1 MTEKVGPRVE
11 ARTQRNWAAGE
22 YSFEALPHGLRK
34 GIDHMLPDTQRPLKE
49 NLLLLQHETSTLFYG
64 NDINGTQ

>member
-22 YSFEALPHGLRK
+22 YCFEALPHGLRK
-34 GIDHMLPDTQRPLKE
+34 GMDHMLLGSQRPLQAE
-49 NLLLLQHETSTLFYG
+49 LLRFQHETSTRFYG
-64 NDINGTQ
+64 NDINGIQ